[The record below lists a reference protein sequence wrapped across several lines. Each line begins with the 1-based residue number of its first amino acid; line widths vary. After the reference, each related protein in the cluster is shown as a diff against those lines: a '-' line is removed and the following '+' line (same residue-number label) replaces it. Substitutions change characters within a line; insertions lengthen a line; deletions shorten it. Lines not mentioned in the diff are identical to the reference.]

1 MRAIGCVV
9 VIVVGI
15 IVAYALGFGQGEK
28 ACISDCKRE
37 WCKPAELDPDESC
50 DQVKFRA
57 CRDLC
62 MGKKAEGA
70 E

>member
-37 WCKPAELDPDESC
+37 WCTPPDLDPDEPC
-50 DQVKFRA
+50 DQANFAA
-57 CRDLC
+57 CRDRC
-62 MGKKAEGA
+62 MGKAAGA